1 MGLKIYTTDIQKLKE
16 IIDNSNTSKNAA
28 VIDMDNSVKVGLKTF
43 KELIKSI
50 GDTIDL
56 SDVAIIVNEQ
66 KHNNSRKIK
75 P

>member
-66 KHNNSRKIK
+66 KHTNSRKIK